1 MDSGIES
8 LSGRIAPVVAA
19 LGLELWGVERA
30 RRGGEPLLRVYI
42 DSAAGVTIGDCE
54 RVSLQLGAMLDA
66 EEPASGRR
74 ALEVSSPGVDRPLF
88 AVWQYR
94 RFEGGEV
101 RLRTRRPV
109 DGRRRFRGT
118 LLGVAPDAVRLDVAG
133 EEMAFRLADVE
144 KANIVG
150 SRPGTRADRAGEA

>member
-1 MDSGIES
+1 MDSGTES
-8 LSGRIAPVVAA
+8 LDARIAPVVAA

-30 RRGGEPLLRVYI
+30 RRGGEPMLRVYI
-42 DSAAGVTIGDCE
+42 DAAAGVTIGDCE
-54 RVSLQLGAMLDA
+54 RVSRQLGAMLDA

-74 ALEVSSPGVDRPLF
+74 ALEVSSPGLDRPLF
-88 AVWQYR
+88 AAWQYR
-94 RFEGGEV
+94 RYRGREV

-118 LLGVAPDAVRLDVAG
+118 LVSVAPDAVGLDVAG

-150 SRPGTRADRAGEA
+150 SWPGTRVDGATEA